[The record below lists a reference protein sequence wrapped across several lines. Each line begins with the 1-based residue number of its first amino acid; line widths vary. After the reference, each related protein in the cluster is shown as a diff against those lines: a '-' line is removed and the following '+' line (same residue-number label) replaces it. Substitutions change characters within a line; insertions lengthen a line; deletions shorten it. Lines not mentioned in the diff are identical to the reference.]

1 MDIHVNDKLV
11 KLETGG
17 REFDPSKPNLVFVH
31 GAGMD
36 HTVWALQ
43 SRYFAHHGFSVIA
56 ANLPGHGGSQG
67 PCLSSVE
74 EMADWLITLIGSLSC
89 GRVGLVGHSMGAL
102 VTLETAA
109 KRPDLV
115 SFLSLVG
122 VSVPMPVNA
131 DLLAKTK
138 NSIPEAV
145 ELIVNWAF
153 GRRAQIG
160 GTRTPG
166 FWMLGGGRQL
176 LMKSKNGQLH
186 ADFKACNEYLNGLSA
201 AKNIK
206 CPTLIVAGADDKM
219 TPPGS
224 IKTIAENITGSDT
237 AVIPSAGHMMM
248 IETPDELL
256 QTLWDFASSN
266 STVC

>member
-1 MDIHVNDKLV
+1 MDIHINNKLV

-17 REFDPSKPNLVFVH
+17 REFDPSKPTLLLVH

-43 SRYFAHHGFSVIA
+43 SRYFAHHGFSVA
-56 ANLPGHGGSQG
+56 AVNLPGHGGSQG
-67 PCLSSVE
+67 PCLSSIE
-74 EMADWLITLIGSLSC
+74 EMADWLVTLIGALSC
-89 GRVGLVGHSMGAL
+89 SSLGLVGHSMGAL
-102 VTLETAA
+102 VTLETSA

-122 VSVPMPVNA
+122 ISVPMPVNT

-138 NSIPEAV
+138 DSVPEAV

-160 GTRTPG
+160 GTKTPG

-176 LMKSKNGQLH
+176 LMKSKNGELH
-186 ADFKACNEYLNGLSA
+186 ADFKACNEYLNGLNA

-206 CPTLIVAGADDKM
+206 CPTLIVAGSDDKM
-219 TPPGS
+219 TPPSS

-237 AVIPSAGHMMM
+237 AVIPNAGHMMM

-256 QTLWDFASSN
+256 HTLWKFASAN
-266 STVC
+266 STVS